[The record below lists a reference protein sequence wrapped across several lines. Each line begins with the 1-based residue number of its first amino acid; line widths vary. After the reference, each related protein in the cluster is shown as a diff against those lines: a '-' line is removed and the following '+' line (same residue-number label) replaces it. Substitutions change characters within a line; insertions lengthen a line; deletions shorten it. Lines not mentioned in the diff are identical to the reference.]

1 MMVFQGTVNM
11 NRSLQ
16 RLIQNHSTAQ
26 VTLAISMTIMCLS
39 VGITL
44 VDSWFFSHPLFPTIY
59 LAVLVPFIV
68 APPTTYILVQL
79 IRQLEDTERR
89 LSEELESHHHTNRDL
104 RNSEE
109 KQRQFSAD
117 VAHELRTPL
126 AVMKLHLDALE
137 DKNTSKVLLRDVDSM
152 SHLVDQIL
160 TLAQMNMLEINVNNE
175 VDLHAVCTNVA
186 SRLAPLAIKE
196 KRSIEVVGHG
206 GPVVMLGNLDML
218 ERMLSNLVENAIKYS
233 SRNTTVTVKVDKDA
247 KLSVIDHGKG
257 IPVEVRDQVFDRFL
271 RSDLRSGGTG
281 LGLSIVKQ
289 IVDRH
294 KGTIEISET
303 PGGGAT
309 VTIHFQ

>member
-1 MMVFQGTVNM
+1 
-11 NRSLQ
+11 
-16 RLIQNHSTAQ
+16 
-26 VTLAISMTIMCLS
+26 MTIMCLS

-44 VDSWFFSHPLFPTIY
+44 ADSWLLSHPIVPTIY
-59 LAVLVPFIV
+59 LAVLIPFIV
-68 APPTTYILVQL
+68 APPTTYILVRL
-79 IRQLEDTERR
+79 IRQLEDTEKR
-89 LSEELESHHHTNRDL
+89 LSEELENHQHTNRDL

-160 TLAQMNMLEINVNNE
+160 ILAQMNILEINVNNE

-186 SRLAPLAIKE
+186 SRIAPLAIKE
-196 KRSIEVVGHG
+196 KRAIEVVGHG
-206 GPVVMLGNLDML
+206 GPVVILGNLDML

-257 IPVEVRDQVFDRFL
+257 IPVEIRDRIFDRFL

-289 IVDRH
+289 IIDKH
-294 KGTIEISET
+294 KGTIEVSET

-309 VTIHFQ
+309 FTIHFQ